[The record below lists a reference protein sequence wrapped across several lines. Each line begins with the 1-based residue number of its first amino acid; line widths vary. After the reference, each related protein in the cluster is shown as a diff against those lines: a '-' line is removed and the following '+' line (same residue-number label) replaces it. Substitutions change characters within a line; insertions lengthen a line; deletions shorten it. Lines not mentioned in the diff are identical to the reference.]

1 MKKLITAL
9 AMTVLLTA
17 CGNEEVATTE
27 KPTTEPLEVKL
38 AATEK
43 PMTSKEAVSLEV
55 IEKEMTNVDIQKF
68 MSIRVKIQNESNKEL
83 TGVKGTIVFFNKF
96 KDEIA
101 VFDFAD
107 DKLDLPVNGWS
118 DGWFDFPYN
127 PYING
132 DVNFMETDLE
142 DMTYEFR
149 PHTILF
155 ADGSTI

>member
-9 AMTVLLTA
+9 AMTVLLSA
-17 CGNEEVATTE
+17 CGSEEVATTE
-27 KPTTEPLEVKL
+27 QTTSEPVEVEV
-38 AATEK
+38 AAK

-55 IEKEMTNVDIQKF
+55 IEKEMTNMDIQEF
-68 MSIRVKIQNESNKEL
+68 MSIRIKIQNESDKEL

-101 VFDFAD
+101 VFDFTD

-118 DGWFDFPYN
+118 DGWLDFPYN
-127 PYING
+127 PYMSG

-155 ADGSTI
+155 ADGSKL